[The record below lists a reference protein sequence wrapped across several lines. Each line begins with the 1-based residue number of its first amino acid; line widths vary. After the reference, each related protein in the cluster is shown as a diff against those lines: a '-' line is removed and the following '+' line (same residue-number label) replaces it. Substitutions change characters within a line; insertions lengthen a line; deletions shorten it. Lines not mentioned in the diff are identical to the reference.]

1 MKQFR
6 LFLLISAVV
15 GGAWAQTPVAQTAA
29 TEAALEQRRAELR
42 LMLKTPR
49 GREAPQSDQTLEK
62 VSLNRHLSA
71 QELADLRQQLR
82 QQYRDARQER
92 P

>member
-1 MKQFR
+1 MKQIR
-6 LFLLISAVV
+6 LFLLISTVV
-15 GGAWAQTPVAQTAA
+15 GGVWAQTPGVQTAA

-42 LMLKTPR
+42 SVLKAH
-49 GREAPQSDQTLEK
+49 GREPQQGDQALET
-62 VSLNRHLSA
+62 VSLERHLSA

-82 QQYRDARQER
+82 QQHREARLER

>member
-1 MKQFR
+1 MKQIR
-6 LFLLISAVV
+6 LFLLISTLV
-15 GGAWAQTPVAQTAA
+15 GGVWAQTPGAQTPA

-42 LMLKTPR
+42 SVLR
-49 GREAPQSDQTLEK
+49 AHGRELQQGDHALET

-82 QQYRDARQER
+82 QQHRQARLER

>member
-1 MKQFR
+1 MKQFP

-15 GGAWAQTPVAQTAA
+15 GGAWAQSPLAPTAA

-42 LMLKTPR
+42 LMLKIPR
-49 GREAPQSDQTLEK
+49 AREASQSSQALEK

-82 QQYRDARQER
+82 QQYRDAKRER

>member
-1 MKQFR
+1 MKQIR
-6 LFLLISAVV
+6 LSLLISTLV
-15 GGAWAQTPVAQTAA
+15 GGAWAQTPGAQTAV

-42 LMLKTPR
+42 SVLR
-49 GREAPQSDQTLEK
+49 AHGREAQQGGDQALVT
-62 VSLNRHLSA
+62 VSLERHLSA

-82 QQYRDARQER
+82 RQYREARLER